1 MVDEGEYGRE
11 QDDELEVDD
20 DEDGAAPA
28 KLPWLIRANGDHEFP
43 KPQNGRTWTLKE
55 LKSIVRGSVDMLPV
69 PSASGLEKCLMVV
82 NDNGQLKGLPPNSTA
97 SLLMRMNLVGDVL
110 VCPDEMIP

>member
-1 MVDEGEYGRE
+1 
-11 QDDELEVDD
+11 
-20 DEDGAAPA
+20 
-28 KLPWLIRANGDHEFP
+28 
-43 KPQNGRTWTLKE
+43 
-55 LKSIVRGSVDMLPV
+55 MLPV